1 MKKIKI
7 ELSSGTEFEIEATD
21 TFFEAVA
28 THFNLKSIED
38 VSKQHLTEF
47 IYSVTKNALEKAEKD
62 PKNNVDDASQI
73 KLV

>member
-7 ELSSGTEFEIEATD
+7 ELASGAEFEIEATD

-28 THFNLKSIED
+28 SHFNLKSTED
-38 VSKQHLTEF
+38 VSRHHLTEF

-62 PKNNVDDASQI
+62 SENNVDDTSQI